1 MNAHRRDFLPVLES
15 SPESRKLVGIFT
27 RTDLII
33 AYDSVAERMRDM
45 PRPLFELP
53 AMETIPIRELIRAE
67 YDVVCEDTPLEHILE
82 LEETSLAIDFPVIAH
97 NGDFLGMIAFKD
109 FRTALM
115 EQNIYFLIIAKELLI
130 TDVQRLKPTD
140 SLADALAKF
149 GVHDFDCLPVMD
161 ADNPKKL
168 AGIVLRSDVMER
180 YRQAQ
185 R

>member
-1 MNAHRRDFLPVLES
+1 
-15 SPESRKLVGIFT
+15 
-27 RTDLII
+27 
-33 AYDSVAERMRDM
+33 
-45 PRPLFELP
+45 
-53 AMETIPIRELIRAE
+53 
-67 YDVVCEDTPLEHILE
+67 
-82 LEETSLAIDFPVIAH
+82 
-97 NGDFLGMIAFKD
+97 MIAFKD